1 MRLPL
6 DREWAWGI
14 VAVVVTTAVWLGDPG
29 STITK
34 AREAAFEAMGQLFPR
49 ASASRSV
56 VVIDIDRE
64 SLSRIGPWPWR
75 RSLIADLVERAA
87 AEAPRVVAIDILLAG
102 EDRNGPAALAKELA
116 AMSGRANLDLAE
128 FEDDDRRLGEAIAKA
143 GNVVLG
149 IVLDDE
155 GSDRAPPPAP
165 FAVEGTTEGIAPR
178 SAAGL
183 IAPYQPLSA
192 GAAGFGILSFH
203 GGLLGQVASAPVFTV
218 AAGETFPGFSLE
230 AVRVAEKA
238 SLIVLRNDPN
248 RVAIGAIETPFD
260 SNAEMRLHFS
270 SRKSWAD
277 RTIPAWEVLG
287 GSGDF
292 GPRLADKLVLIGS
305 SAPEAGAF
313 LPIAGAALAPTVQI
327 QAEAIDQILT
337 ASFLSR
343 PGFVVWWEALAML
356 AVGLLAVAV
365 AVQLSPAW
373 TVLSAFGIAVCWL
386 AAVATAF
393 RIYGLLIDP
402 IGPTA
407 AAMLAANVTEFAA
420 FVRTRAL
427 KTAIQRRF
435 ERYVPPQVVA
445 RLVREPETL
454 RLDGE
459 LREVTALL
467 TDIEDFSTMTE
478 KSDPRMLVKVLDD
491 YFDRVT
497 ELIVSHGGMV
507 DKMFGDAVLCF
518 FNIPTD
524 LPGHTEAALR
534 CARAIV
540 ASTEQFR
547 RRSEV
552 AALGFGRTRC
562 GIETGMAI
570 VGDVGGRRRLD
581 YTVYGPVVNKAARFQ
596 EASKVLKSTIC
607 VGPAAA
613 SALRSVVSLRPL
625 GRIDVR
631 GMEGFAE
638 VFEPWEEDVP
648 LDIRKSYDEAVAIHE
663 GEPDRARRILTDLAA
678 RRPEDQVVKMW
689 LGRLAG

>member
-1 MRLPL
+1 
-6 DREWAWGI
+6 
-14 VAVVVTTAVWLGDPG
+14 
-29 STITK
+29 
-34 AREAAFEAMGQLFPR
+34 
-49 ASASRSV
+49 
-56 VVIDIDRE
+56 
-64 SLSRIGPWPWR
+64 
-75 RSLIADLVERAA
+75 
-87 AEAPRVVAIDILLAG
+87 
-102 EDRNGPAALAKELA
+102 
-116 AMSGRANLDLAE
+116 
-128 FEDDDRRLGEAIAKA
+128 
-143 GNVVLG
+143 
-149 IVLDDE
+149 
-155 GSDRAPPPAP
+155 
-165 FAVEGTTEGIAPR
+165 
-178 SAAGL
+178 
-183 IAPYQPLSA
+183 
-192 GAAGFGILSFH
+192 
-203 GGLLGQVASAPVFTV
+203 
-218 AAGETFPGFSLE
+218 
-230 AVRVAEKA
+230 
-238 SLIVLRNDPN
+238 
-248 RVAIGAIETPFD
+248 
-260 SNAEMRLHFS
+260 
-270 SRKSWAD
+270 
-277 RTIPAWEVLG
+277 
-287 GSGDF
+287 
-292 GPRLADKLVLIGS
+292 
-305 SAPEAGAF
+305 
-313 LPIAGAALAPTVQI
+313 
-327 QAEAIDQILT
+327 
-337 ASFLSR
+337 
-343 PGFVVWWEALAML
+343 ML

-393 RIYGLLIDP
+393 RVYGLLIDP

-407 AAMLAANVTEFAA
+407 VAIFAANVTEFAA

-435 ERYVPPQVVA
+435 ERYVPPEVVA

-467 TDIEDFSTMTE
+467 TDIEDFSAMTE
-478 KSDPRMLVKVLDD
+478 KSDPRMLVEVLDD

-596 EASKVLKSTIC
+596 EANKVLKSTIC

-613 SALRSVVSLRPL
+613 SALKSVVSLRSL

-638 VFEPWEEDVP
+638 VFEPWEE
-648 LDIRKSYDEAVAIHE
+648 RCS
-663 GEPDRARRILTDLAA
+663 ARHPEEL
-678 RRPEDQVVKMW
+678 RRG
-689 LGRLAG
+689 GRHT